1 MGKRGNISD
10 FTGAE
15 IREGD
20 TVVYA
25 ARRGNGVR
33 MTEAVVERTYTE
45 QYKGR
50 TIPMLKVRPTG
61 RESGFVKRSVFRT
74 ETIVAEH
81 VAVTIPA
88 EVATPSGREVLA

>member
-1 MGKRGNISD
+1 MATRGHIHD

-20 TVVYA
+20 TLVYA

-33 MTEAVVERTYTE
+33 MVEAVVKRTYTE

-50 TIPMLKVRPTG
+50 TIPMLKVKPTG
-61 RESGFVKRSVFRT
+61 NESGFIKRLTFRV
-74 ETIVAEH
+74 ETVAAEH
-81 VAVTIPA
+81 VAVTSLGSEA
-88 EVATPSGREVLA
+88 

>member
-1 MGKRGNISD
+1 MAKRGHIHD

-15 IREGD
+15 IRDGD
-20 TVVYA
+20 TIVYA

-33 MTEAVVERTYTE
+33 MTEATVLETYTE
-45 QYKGR
+45 QFKGR

-61 RESGFVKRSVFRT
+61 RESGFVKRTVIRT
-74 ETIVAEH
+74 ETVVAEH

-88 EVATPSGREVLA
+88 EVPAGV

>member
-1 MGKRGNISD
+1 MAKRGHIHD

-20 TVVYA
+20 TLVYA

-33 MTEAVVERTYTE
+33 MVEATVLRTYTE

-50 TIPMLKVRPTG
+50 TIPMLKVKPTG
-61 RESGFVKRSVFRT
+61 NESGFVKRSTFRV
-74 ETIVAEH
+74 ETVAAEH

-88 EVATPSGREVLA
+88 EVTAGV

>member
-1 MGKRGNISD
+1 MGKRGHIHD

-33 MTEAVVERTYTE
+33 MTEAVVLDTYTE
-45 QYKGR
+45 RFKGR
-50 TIPMLKVRPTG
+50 TIPMLHVRPTG
-61 RESGFVKRSVFRT
+61 RESGFVKRSTARPAR
-74 ETIVAEH
+74 IVADH
-81 VAVTIPA
+81 VAVTIPVEDPA
-88 EVATPSGREVLA
+88 VTV